1 MRKKNT
7 LFCKSLSQKWFCG
20 RMIHSVLKKKF
31 QKSRYLKMDP
41 SNIYRLPL
49 LLLLLPILLL
59 LQLPIFKSVDAFN
72 GISTSTGFILQN
84 FNRHTTFSVTS
95 ILIRNV
101 CQLSSVDIS
110 ASTFVLLQLR
120 SSRIANLVK
129 HFSQRKN
136 YGIVMSVIQMKDRIS
151 MVWPFL
157 QISLRTLRQN

>member
-1 MRKKNT
+1 M
-7 LFCKSLSQKWFCG
+7 
-20 RMIHSVLKKKF
+20 LKKKF
-31 QKSRYLKMDP
+31 QKSQYLKMDP
-41 SNIYRLPL
+41 SNINRLPL
-49 LLLLLPILLL
+49 LLLLL

-120 SSRIANLVK
+120 SSRIANLVNR
-129 HFSQRKN
+129 FSQRKN
-136 YGIVMSVIQMKDRIS
+136 YGIVMSVIQMKDHIC
-151 MVWPFL
+151 MV
-157 QISLRTLRQN
+157 

>member
-1 MRKKNT
+1 MRKKNIF
-7 LFCKSLSQKWFCG
+7 FCKSLSQKWFCG

-31 QKSRYLKMDP
+31 QKSQYLKMDP
-41 SNIYRLPL
+41 SNIYRLP

-84 FNRHTTFSVTS
+84 FSRHTTFSVTN

-120 SSRIANLVK
+120 SSRIANLVN

-157 QISLRTLRQN
+157 QISLRTIHQN

>member
-7 LFCKSLSQKWFCG
+7 FFCKSLSQKWFCG
-20 RMIHSVLKKKF
+20 RTIHSVLKKKF
-31 QKSRYLKMDP
+31 QKSQYLKMDP

-49 LLLLLPILLL
+49 LLLLPILLL
-59 LQLPIFKSVDAFN
+59 LQVPIIKSVDAFN
-72 GISTSTGFILQN
+72 GISTSTGFTLQN
-84 FNRHTTFSVTS
+84 FNRHTTFSVTN

-120 SSRIANLVK
+120 SSRIANLVN

-157 QISLRTLRQN
+157 QISLRTLHQN